1 MEVVRTD
8 EEINRVLDK
17 VMEAQQKGSKYR
29 GMSFEDGIREM
40 YDWLTGD
47 QDEPPMEDE

>member
-8 EEINRVLDK
+8 KEIEKVLDK
-17 VMEAQQKGSKYR
+17 AIDGVAKGSKYP
-29 GMSFEDGIREM
+29 GMSFEEGVREM

-47 QDEPPMEDE
+47 QDEPPLEDE